1 MRAPAALDS
10 PDFRKTNRLAASASL
25 VILVLTSSLA
35 HAAPP
40 STSRPFRVIDKNGT
54 FVGHTVTENLVAREI
69 NGTWVSFF
77 VHAAFG
83 IYDSNAIYLH
93 YTTTDC
99 SGGSY
104 LPHSSMFAEG
114 TRVGSRLFYPAD
126 QQVVTPQS
134 HRLVYG
140 SGEEGPCYTS
150 VGIAEVYGATATM
163 NLDSLGLVLPF
174 RAVQ

>member
-1 MRAPAALDS
+1 MRALAELDS
-10 PDFRKTNRLAASASL
+10 QDFCKTNRLAASASIA
-25 VILVLTSSLA
+25 ILVLTASLA

-54 FVGHTVTENLVAREI
+54 LVGHAVTENLVAREI

-83 IYDSNAIYLH
+83 IYDSDAIYLH

-114 TRVGSRLFYPAD
+114 TRVGPRLYYPAD
-126 QQVVTPQS
+126 QQVLTPQS
-134 HRLVYG
+134 HRVVYG
-140 SGEEGPCYTS
+140 SGQEGPCYAS
-150 VGIAEVYGATATM
+150 AGIEEVYGATATM
-163 NLDSLGLVLPF
+163 NLETLGLVLPF

>member
-1 MRAPAALDS
+1 MRARVEMS
-10 PDFRKTNRLAASASL
+10 SQDFCKTNRLAVSAL

-40 STSRPFRVIDKNGT
+40 STSRPFRVIDKNGAL
-54 FVGHTVTENLVAREI
+54 VGHTVTENVVAREI
-69 NGTWVSFF
+69 NGNWVSFF

-126 QQVVTPQS
+126 QQVLTPQS

-140 SGEEGPCYTS
+140 TGEEGPCYAS